1 MNIAELRAEMARQN
15 VTIPQLAELIHVSKK
30 TLYSRFKR
38 ETSFTQP
45 EIAAIARVLNLSTTR
60 IFVIF
65 FADLV
70 A

>member
-15 VTIPQLAELIHVSKK
+15 ITIPQLADLVNVSKK
-30 TLYSRFKR
+30 TLYSRFKE
-38 ETSFTQP
+38 ETAFTQP
-45 EIAAIARVLNLSTTR
+45 EIANISKVLHLSATR